1 MPNTNPSHPVP
12 AEAQRPPSAALN
24 SPSNHSSG
32 TASPSSV
39 NVIEPP
45 EIGQLRMSHAASLK
59 SIMSAYLKPADIA
72 KVEVAFEMAR
82 LAHEGQTRQSGE
94 PYITHPLAVATLL
107 AQWHLDAQALIAAI
121 LHDVVEDTPTTKD
134 DIAQQ
139 FGKAVADLVDGV

>member
-1 MPNTNPSHPVP
+1 
-12 AEAQRPPSAALN
+12 
-24 SPSNHSSG
+24 
-32 TASPSSV
+32 
-39 NVIEPP
+39 
-45 EIGQLRMSHAASLK
+45 MSHAASLK

-134 DIAQQ
+134 DRQR
-139 FGKAVADLVDGV
+139 